1 MKKLI
6 SIFILCL
13 VAVIETAAVEPKIYS
28 PAESPLKIKSW
39 NQLKGV
45 PLRLEVYGLYD
56 NGRLVNS
63 FYPSEQR
70 FNEGEILTTEFGGLK
85 WYKVVQGNNAMNRLF
100 DARVDGLTLHT
111 SSPEEDI
118 TWIKI
123 LEVGKLEGS
132 YLLLTVDN
140 RNTYRWYVIDMTAF
154 NRNVNKGKSSRAKT
168 AGTPK

>member
-13 VAVIETAAVEPKIYS
+13 VAVIETAALNQQIYT
-28 PAESPLKIKSW
+28 PAESPLKLKSW

-45 PLRLEVYGLYD
+45 PLSLEAYGLYD
-56 NGRLVNS
+56 NGRLVND
-63 FYPSEQR
+63 FYPSEQG
-70 FNEGEILTTEFGGLK
+70 FTEGEILTTEFGGLK
-85 WYKVVQGNNAMNRLF
+85 WYKVVQGNNAMTRLF

-123 LEVGKLEGS
+123 LEVGKLDAS
-132 YLLLTVDN
+132 YFLFTVDN
-140 RNTYRWYVIDMTAF
+140 RNTYRWYSIDMTSF
-154 NRNVNKGKSSRAKT
+154 NRNAGNRKSSHSKT

>member
-13 VAVIETAAVEPKIYS
+13 VSAIEAAAINPQLFS
-28 PAESPLKIKSW
+28 PAESPLKIKSR

-63 FYPSEQR
+63 FYPSEQG
-70 FNEGEILTTEFGGLK
+70 FNEGETLTTEFGGLK
-85 WYKVVQGNNAMNRLF
+85 WYKVIQGNNAMNRLF

-118 TWIKI
+118 RWIKI
-123 LEVGKLEGS
+123 LEVGKVES
-132 YLLLTVDN
+132 DYLLLTVDN
-140 RNTYRWYVIDMTAF
+140 RNTYRWYIIDMNSF
-154 NRNVNKGKSSRAKT
+154 NRVSNKHKSSPAK
-168 AGTPK
+168 ASGTQR

>member
-63 FYPSEQR
+63 FYPSEQG

-85 WYKVVQGNNAMNRLF
+85 WYKVIQGNNAMNRLF
-100 DARVDGLTLHT
+100 DARVDGLMLYT

-118 TWIKI
+118 RWMKI
-123 LEVGKLEGS
+123 LEVGKVES
-132 YLLLTVDN
+132 DYLLLTVDN
-140 RNTYRWYVIDMTAF
+140 RNTYRWYIIDMNSF
-154 NRNVNKGKSSRAKT
+154 NRVSNKHKSSPAK
-168 AGTPK
+168 ASGTQR

>member
-63 FYPSEQR
+63 FYPSEQG

-85 WYKVVQGNNAMNRLF
+85 WYKVIQGNNAMTRLF
-100 DARVDGLTLHT
+100 DASVDGLTLYT

-118 TWIKI
+118 RWVKI
-123 LEVGKLEGS
+123 LEVGKVES
-132 YLLLTVDN
+132 DYLLLTVDN
-140 RNTYRWYVIDMTAF
+140 RNTYRWYIIDMNSF
-154 NRNVNKGKSSRAKT
+154 NRVSNKHKSSPAK
-168 AGTPK
+168 ASGTQR